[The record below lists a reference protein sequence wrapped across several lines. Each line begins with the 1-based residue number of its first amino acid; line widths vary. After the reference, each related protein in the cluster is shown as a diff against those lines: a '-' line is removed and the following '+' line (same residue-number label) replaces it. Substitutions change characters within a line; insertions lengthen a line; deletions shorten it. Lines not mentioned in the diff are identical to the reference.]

1 MSRRATIIMGCLV
14 LILGLCLYQAQAQ
27 ITFNTGKIGVRLS
40 NAGSIR
46 LYAPST
52 NDARQLDRI
61 NIIAALSEKAV
72 CDYNEDQDAVISAY
86 QVTAPTVADIE
97 AIAVYDNSY
106 SNLPPDVT
114 FRVHVYAWN
123 DKPYLIARY
132 TVINDSSAQVTLYL
146 GLVTVPRIAGNY
158 GGETNKYNADHRI
171 AYCYRE
177 GEAPHAGFRLLSQEP
192 YSYHALDWS
201 VYSPADPNS
210 DAATDSTR
218 YHMTA
223 DPGFDTTMTA
233 GGDGSIYSL
242 NAGAYTIAAG
252 DSVTLTYA
260 IGYAELE
267 NELLAVADSAQ
278 KKYDNVLV
286 SVERATDSRL
296 PKSLSLGQNYPNP
309 FNPTTTIQFELSKNA
324 TIKLDVYNLQGQL
337 VKVIAT
343 GDYQA
348 GFYLATWDGKDS
360 SGRDVGSGIYIYRL
374 STDHTTLSKKMLL
387 VR

>member
-1 MSRRATIIMGCLV
+1 MSAKATKIVFCLV
-14 LILGLCLYQAQAQ
+14 LGVGIFVNQTQAQ
-27 ITFNTGKIGVRLS
+27 ITFDTGKIGVRLS

-46 LYAPST
+46 LYAPSST
-52 NDARQLDRI
+52 AARQLDRI

-72 CDYNEDQDAVISAY
+72 CDYNEDQDAVIPAF
-86 QVTAPTVADIE
+86 QVATPTVADIE
-97 AIAVYDNSY
+97 AVAIYDNSY

-114 FRVHVYAWN
+114 FKVYLYAWN
-123 DKPYLIARY
+123 DKPYFIARY
-132 TVINDSSAQVTLYL
+132 TVINDSSEQVTLYL
-146 GLVTVPRIAGNY
+146 GLLTVPRIAGNY

-177 GEAPHAGFRLLSQEP
+177 GETPHAGFRLLSKEP
-192 YSYHALDWS
+192 YSYHALDWNI
-201 VYSPADPNS
+201 YSPADPNS

-242 NAGAYTIAAG
+242 NAGAYTIAAH

-260 IGYAELE
+260 IAYADLESELF
-267 NELLAVADSAQ
+267 AAADSAQ

-286 SVERATDSRL
+286 SVERQAVSSL
-296 PKSLSLGQNYPNP
+296 PQAFSLGQNYPNP
-309 FNPTTTIQFELSKNA
+309 FNPTTSIRFDLSQNA
-324 TIKLDVYNLQGQL
+324 NIKLAIYNLQGQL
-337 VKVIAT
+337 VNVLAS
-343 GDYQA
+343 GDYKA
-348 GFYLATWDGKDS
+348 GSHLVNWNGKDS
-360 SGRDVGSGIYIYRL
+360 LGREVGSGIYIYRL
-374 STDHTTLSKKMLL
+374 NADQITLSKKMLL

>member
-1 MSRRATIIMGCLV
+1 MLSKATNLV
-14 LILGLCLYQAQAQ
+14 LCLILLSGLLNTQVQGQ

-72 CDYNEDQDAVISAY
+72 CDYNEDQDAVISAF
-86 QVTAPTVADIE
+86 QVATPTVADIE
-97 AIAVYDNSY
+97 AVAIYDNSY

-114 FRVHVYAWN
+114 FKVHVYAWK
-123 DKPYLIARY
+123 DKSYLIARY
-132 TVINDSSAQVTLYL
+132 TVINDSSAEVTLYL

-177 GEAPHAGFRLLSQEP
+177 GETPHAGLRLLSKEP

-223 DPGFDTTMTA
+223 DPGFDTTITA

-242 NAGAYTIAAG
+242 NAGPFTIAPS
-252 DSVTLTYA
+252 DSVILTYA
-260 IGYAELE
+260 IAFADVE
-267 NELLAVADSAQ
+267 NDLFAAADSAQ

-286 SVERATDSRL
+286 SVDRSPLANMPGSF
-296 PKSLSLGQNYPNP
+296 SLGQNYPNP
-309 FNPTTTIQFELSKNA
+309 FNPTTTIQFDLSHDA
-324 TIKLDVYNLQGQL
+324 TIELAIYNLQGQL
-337 VKVIAT
+337 VNVIAS
-343 GDYQA
+343 GDFKA
-348 GFYLATWDGKDS
+348 GSHFVTWDGRDS
-360 SGRDVGSGIYIYRL
+360 HGKEVGSGIYVYRL
-374 STDHTTLSKKMLL
+374 NTDQAALNKKMLL